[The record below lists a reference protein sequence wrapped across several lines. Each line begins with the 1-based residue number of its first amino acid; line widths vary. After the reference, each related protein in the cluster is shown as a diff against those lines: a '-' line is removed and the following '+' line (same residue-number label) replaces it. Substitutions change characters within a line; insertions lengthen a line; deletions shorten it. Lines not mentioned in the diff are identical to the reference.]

1 MDDVLLVA
9 TREVAVGEAITYDR
23 EAIMRRDTHVRD
35 ESGRSPISPIGRKG
49 PARHRGDT
57 GRGKS
62 REREN
67 QMMRLGESPDAT
79 LVTVDVTA
87 GVRVQNARDRSLEQ
101 RTVQAFIIESVV
113 RWIHGWLW
121 PRSEPGGGGP

>member
-1 MDDVLLVA
+1 MRTTLADEHLDDDVLLVA

-87 GVRVQNARDRSLEQ
+87 GCVLVFKMRVSRSLEQ
-101 RTVQAFIIESVV
+101 RTRYGTSV
-113 RWIHGWLW
+113 HH
-121 PRSEPGGGGP
+121 

>member
-1 MDDVLLVA
+1 MRTTLADEHLDDDVLLVA

-67 QMMRLGESPDAT
+67 QM
-79 LVTVDVTA
+79 
-87 GVRVQNARDRSLEQ
+87 
-101 RTVQAFIIESVV
+101 
-113 RWIHGWLW
+113 
-121 PRSEPGGGGP
+121 